1 MQNYEHIELS
11 EEEVA
16 EALRQA
22 RKAKHFR
29 EQELR
34 YQEALNR
41 KPEYPKLTAREL
53 YQLAMQQARQQIPAF
68 RVDDGNREIVRLL
81 ALYFAGDPAFEE
93 GDYRLNKGI
102 LLLGP
107 VGCGKTSLMRAFALN
122 SHNAFA
128 VVSCRRVSDDYSTH
142 GAEALKVYSA
152 LKPVYPHQYFGQ
164 AGIGYCFDD
173 LGTESSRKHYGNEMN
188 VMADIILNRYEQ
200 LSLKGKTHFTANL
213 DAEQIGEQYGS
224 RVRSRLREMCN
235 VIAFDGGA
243 ADRRG

>member
-1 MQNYEHIELS
+1 MQNYDHIELS
-11 EEEVA
+11 EEEQA

-22 RKAKHFR
+22 RKAKYFR
-29 EQELR
+29 QQELR

-41 KPEYPKLTAREL
+41 KPEYPKLTPHEL
-53 YQLAMQQARQQIPAF
+53 YQLAMQQARQQIPDF
-68 RVDDGNREIVRLL
+68 KMDEGNLEIIKLL
-81 ALYFAGDPAFEE
+81 SLYFSGDAAFEE
-93 GDYRLNKGI
+93 AGYSLHKGI

-107 VGCGKTSLMRAFALN
+107 VGCGKTSLMRAFSLN

-128 VVSCRRVSDDYSTH
+128 VVSCRKVSDDYSSH
-142 GAEALKVYSA
+142 GADALKTYSA

-164 AGIGYCFDD
+164 TNIGYCFDD

-213 DAEQIGEQYGS
+213 DADQIGEQYGS

-235 VIAFDGGA
+235 VVAFDGGA